1 MEEMVKA
8 DDHIH
13 TVLVQENNE
22 NVLILNL
29 FTEAIKWSK
38 HCHSH
43 KITSCLY
50 IMSNTFQSSFKITIS
65 FDSYVKAMK

>member
-29 FTEAIKWSK
+29 FTEVVKWSK

-43 KITSCLY
+43 KITSCLH